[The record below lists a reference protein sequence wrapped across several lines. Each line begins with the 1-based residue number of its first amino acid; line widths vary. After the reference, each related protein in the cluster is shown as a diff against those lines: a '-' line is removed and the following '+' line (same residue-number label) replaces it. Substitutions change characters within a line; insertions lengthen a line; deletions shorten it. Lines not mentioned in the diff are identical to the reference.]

1 MPDILLVNRAPFL
14 GENEDAWLLLPP
26 APPPGS
32 SPPLPPAS
40 SRASSPPLLMASPLL
55 QMAQQTRAAEFARL
69 VSYQLYLKNALITQL
84 SVQQG
89 LAGNQRGMADT
100 TPPSTSI
107 DWDATA
113 YGNVTVLSGVSQ
125 AAPPMGDVTPAAVA
139 ALLSMDPEDVMRVAK
154 VISSAVQHR
163 NAAMDIQ
170 LPYSSQY
177 RSVLDK
183 LAEAAVA
190 VCSNLSTGASNG
202 NSSSSSTSDSSITGV
217 PPSQDTRRETAE
229 VAAAVSG
236 TSTTAEETLLALQ
249 TWAVQEF
256 VNITQQFPYPGV
268 LIRIYVHTIGAI
280 RPRRSPPAL
289 PAQPPP
295 GAHRRPL
302 SPGMIAVI
310 VVVVVMAVCLSASL
324 IWHFLRI
331 RNKVLLQESG
341 RMPGADPNTTL
352 VVTDVQ
358 GSTTLWEVLS
368 GDLMDEVLHIHHRV
382 VRQAISQWKGYE
394 VFTEGDAFAVVF
406 HLPEDALD
414 FAVGLQ
420 AALLGADWP
429 PELLEQPDCCEVWA
443 CRHSAQPPSPNSKR
457 SMPADMMVTS
467 GPPGGCSGMSGV
479 GTGPAPPSG
488 PLAVSTPGGTQTST
502 ATGERD
508 ESMGG
513 RPGRR
518 ILNVLSPFRRK
529 SFQSSSNMELGL
541 RPGWGA
547 MGRFPKLLTSPGGGP
562 TIPSAPSFLNRGAG
576 SASVPVLSPGGI
588 GGGTG
593 AQYGT
598 SVGGAISTGT
608 HRWISTPSNN
618 VSPLA
623 PVVLTRTQMAGTAK
637 VSGANSRLH
646 FSQGTT
652 LKAARSSVAPCDV
665 AAAGAT
671 MVTRLTTTPYMLMP
685 TADGTTSSGVKVG
698 DDGTTLSTAATAAAV
713 AAATDAVIGSG
724 GGSARAPDRT
734 SRNRTSRVVPY
745 LGGTVSGGSGGHCYR
760 SMDGRNAV
768 TETATSPHVAAMAYP
783 GAIATNVMTIAI
795 AASPLGV
802 TSTKEDRAAV
812 AGPLPRLSAGHLP
825 STELQVQGGRA
836 AYTGPPSQELSRSYG
851 AASHTELA
859 AEAGAGAAAPAT
871 MACTDY
877 PGEEM
882 PREEMQVSELPGPC
896 VNSSERH
903 NPIGLLCDVV
913 VGEAECRISTP
924 VPTQGP
930 PAPDAPWLHQESPSG
945 IQPRGLPPWQLPM
958 QQLQETQKKQP
969 QLRSSKGSNAECV
982 RSQELINESD
992 DGCLSTEAGGD
1003 GHGDAIINTTDMGM
1017 SMGQQAQQT
1026 RSPGFVAAYS
1036 FDPEE
1041 SFTHENRKAAPPPIG
1056 GAAAIAAATA
1066 AVPPLAAAR
1075 IDGLSEQQLVPPRG
1089 AAFGVRRVGAQGSD
1103 IRRFPYGL
1111 RDLGR
1116 GGDGGCTDGETS
1128 GPPATAAVMLPT
1140 ALDEGGS
1147 GYVADWRS
1155 CVAWDTSTSYNTFE
1169 GPDRETH
1176 CSGSTPS
1183 VARSS
1188 PPPPVQAP
1196 APLSSPF
1203 TTRAT
1208 AAVSTVAATFHRP
1221 PPLKLLSS
1229 TRCSSYKVIA
1239 NNSQQP
1245 QQEHHP
1251 LPDRTYHPGSC
1262 IYSPGRT
1269 GSQLPPERSYQPT
1282 RSYSPLSY
1290 LLGSDRSYVTGK
1302 ARSPNDGRQSLSQI
1316 PSGSPSQAPAHD
1328 GRRLSRPGSP
1338 FVVMQRA
1345 GSAIGVDGWFSR
1357 RRRLLLQPTE
1367 STLRRAISAHRSLA
1381 AAVQLDADAAAVR
1394 LDADAAAVNRA
1405 AGDGTDG
1412 NLPIGIAV
1420 ASDGTT
1426 SIQTAG
1432 GAIFGSGSQRPSP
1445 QAVMTQQQ
1453 QQQEAG
1459 GRSLLKRLNASF
1471 HRGMPTL
1478 PRISAGSATLWA
1490 TVSGLAASPTAV
1502 ASSTAVTTNDINVPL
1517 SPSQPPDCTAT
1528 AAALNDHTAED
1539 APVELLGEPDGLE
1552 LRTGHGGAA
1561 GTATVARAAAG
1572 ADAADNNDVPSSPDA
1587 ATMPNHI
1594 TVTVL
1599 TASAGADNGTPCAVY
1614 DAAPTSDMPP
1624 ADISANG
1631 TEAAAEATASIVAH
1645 GGAMATP
1652 TAGSGALFRFM
1663 DPAAMALGLST
1674 SRVANANSSTA
1685 PAANGLST
1693 SLALIGDHML
1703 YHMGRSSRLLMLGQA
1718 AAAASSAP
1726 PVATS
1731 LAAGASRGSIF
1742 MDLLWRD
1749 INTAASVALGSANTV
1764 AIANA
1769 NGGVIIGHASAAAA
1783 PGPIGADITDFA
1795 SAPLQRCRPEGWS
1808 IRTAA
1813 AVVTGGAVGAAAGL
1827 AYTVASALQSI
1838 YEQVNT
1844 EGVLAHLGM
1853 FGTLGGV
1860 LACGGSGVANVAGMT
1875 GSLSM
1880 FMAEPQLVLR
1890 GLRLRVG
1897 LHSGPSDAEVVSLVQ
1912 DGVAGARYFGRFLST
1927 SKDVCD
1933 AATGGMVLASGATF
1947 RAYQQRLREAREA
1960 RGQRGGG
1967 GGKFDLMLIHLGEYL
1982 LGPTL
1987 AAGSAEDIE
1996 LCAVKGGRPRRPVF
2010 GVNMPAAGHTAA
2022 SAGAEDAS
2030 VELYGVVCPWLV
2042 PRLAVLPSPVRGI
2055 RQVVPGCLS
2064 APAGVVTPVFCNV
2077 LGVEALLAWE
2087 RVVQQR
2093 QLTAAVAAA
2102 AAATVVAAT
2111 THRASPESS
2120 SHNPLVR
2127 PAGTSV
2133 GDAGCGAVVQE
2144 ALELFRKAAMAAA
2157 ACHGGYVVAVSAD
2170 GGHWVLVFGAASSA
2184 VRWGLD
2190 MLDAMLGMPWPDGLL
2205 DHELTEEVYEGGALV
2220 KRGLRLRIGADRG
2233 CAMLRPV
2240 PRTGRLD
2247 YVGRPMNRAA
2257 RIAAKA
2263 KAATMFV
2270 TGAVWDMA
2278 RDFLERPVSASCL
2291 GLSQLKGVR
2300 EQVELWALR
2309 SVSARAAPAAA
2320 IATAAG
2326 DSAETAAA
2334 AAAGADAAAVG
2345 RVGAC

>member
-1 MPDILLVNRAPFL
+1 MTLYRKSCGTAALMRQGKDGPSLFGQGYNISTSATAGGGKAAEISK
-14 GENEDAWLLLPP
+14 GETCTQII
-26 APPPGS
+26 
-32 SPPLPPAS
+32 PAS
-40 SRASSPPLLMASPLL
+40 
-55 QMAQQTRAAEFARL
+55 Q
-69 VSYQLYLKNALITQL
+69 
-84 SVQQG
+84 
-89 LAGNQRGMADT
+89 
-100 TPPSTSI
+100 
-107 DWDATA
+107 
-113 YGNVTVLSGVSQ
+113 
-125 AAPPMGDVTPAAVA
+125 
-139 ALLSMDPEDVMRVAK
+139 
-154 VISSAVQHR
+154 
-163 NAAMDIQ
+163 
-170 LPYSSQY
+170 
-177 RSVLDK
+177 
-183 LAEAAVA
+183 
-190 VCSNLSTGASNG
+190 
-202 NSSSSSTSDSSITGV
+202 
-217 PPSQDTRRETAE
+217 
-229 VAAAVSG
+229 
-236 TSTTAEETLLALQ
+236 
-249 TWAVQEF
+249 
-256 VNITQQFPYPGV
+256 
-268 LIRIYVHTIGAI
+268 
-280 RPRRSPPAL
+280 
-289 PAQPPP
+289 
-295 GAHRRPL
+295 
-302 SPGMIAVI
+302 
-310 VVVVVMAVCLSASL
+310 
-324 IWHFLRI
+324 
-331 RNKVLLQESG
+331 
-341 RMPGADPNTTL
+341 
-352 VVTDVQ
+352 
-358 GSTTLWEVLS
+358 
-368 GDLMDEVLHIHHRV
+368 
-382 VRQAISQWKGYE
+382 
-394 VFTEGDAFAVVF
+394 
-406 HLPEDALD
+406 
-414 FAVGLQ
+414 
-420 AALLGADWP
+420 
-429 PELLEQPDCCEVWA
+429 
-443 CRHSAQPPSPNSKR
+443 
-457 SMPADMMVTS
+457 
-467 GPPGGCSGMSGV
+467 
-479 GTGPAPPSG
+479 
-488 PLAVSTPGGTQTST
+488 
-502 ATGERD
+502 
-508 ESMGG
+508 
-513 RPGRR
+513 
-518 ILNVLSPFRRK
+518 
-529 SFQSSSNMELGL
+529 
-541 RPGWGA
+541 
-547 MGRFPKLLTSPGGGP
+547 
-562 TIPSAPSFLNRGAG
+562 
-576 SASVPVLSPGGI
+576 
-588 GGGTG
+588 
-593 AQYGT
+593 
-598 SVGGAISTGT
+598 
-608 HRWISTPSNN
+608 
-618 VSPLA
+618 
-623 PVVLTRTQMAGTAK
+623 
-637 VSGANSRLH
+637 
-646 FSQGTT
+646 
-652 LKAARSSVAPCDV
+652 
-665 AAAGAT
+665 
-671 MVTRLTTTPYMLMP
+671 
-685 TADGTTSSGVKVG
+685 
-698 DDGTTLSTAATAAAV
+698 
-713 AAATDAVIGSG
+713 
-724 GGSARAPDRT
+724 
-734 SRNRTSRVVPY
+734 
-745 LGGTVSGGSGGHCYR
+745 
-760 SMDGRNAV
+760 
-768 TETATSPHVAAMAYP
+768 
-783 GAIATNVMTIAI
+783 
-795 AASPLGV
+795 
-802 TSTKEDRAAV
+802 
-812 AGPLPRLSAGHLP
+812 
-825 STELQVQGGRA
+825 
-836 AYTGPPSQELSRSYG
+836 
-851 AASHTELA
+851 
-859 AEAGAGAAAPAT
+859 
-871 MACTDY
+871 
-877 PGEEM
+877 
-882 PREEMQVSELPGPC
+882 
-896 VNSSERH
+896 
-903 NPIGLLCDVV
+903 
-913 VGEAECRISTP
+913 
-924 VPTQGP
+924 
-930 PAPDAPWLHQESPSG
+930 
-945 IQPRGLPPWQLPM
+945 
-958 QQLQETQKKQP
+958 
-969 QLRSSKGSNAECV
+969 
-982 RSQELINESD
+982 ESD

-1453 QQQEAG
+1453 QQ
-1459 GRSLLKRLNASF
+1459 
-1471 HRGMPTL
+1471 
-1478 PRISAGSATLWA
+1478 
-1490 TVSGLAASPTAV
+1490 
-1502 ASSTAVTTNDINVPL
+1502 
-1517 SPSQPPDCTAT
+1517 QPPDCTAT

-1987 AAGSAEDIE
+1987 AAGSAGMEICPG
-1996 LCAVKGGRPRRPVF
+1996 LPHV
-2010 GVNMPAAGHTAA
+2010 AG
-2022 SAGAEDAS
+2022 
-2030 VELYGVVCPWLV
+2030 
-2042 PRLAVLPSPVRGI
+2042 I
-2055 RQVVPGCLS
+2055 
-2064 APAGVVTPVFCNV
+2064 
-2077 LGVEALLAWE
+2077 
-2087 RVVQQR
+2087 
-2093 QLTAAVAAA
+2093 
-2102 AAATVVAAT
+2102 
-2111 THRASPESS
+2111 
-2120 SHNPLVR
+2120 
-2127 PAGTSV
+2127 
-2133 GDAGCGAVVQE
+2133 
-2144 ALELFRKAAMAAA
+2144 
-2157 ACHGGYVVAVSAD
+2157 
-2170 GGHWVLVFGAASSA
+2170 
-2184 VRWGLD
+2184 
-2190 MLDAMLGMPWPDGLL
+2190 
-2205 DHELTEEVYEGGALV
+2205 
-2220 KRGLRLRIGADRG
+2220 
-2233 CAMLRPV
+2233 
-2240 PRTGRLD
+2240 
-2247 YVGRPMNRAA
+2247 
-2257 RIAAKA
+2257 
-2263 KAATMFV
+2263 
-2270 TGAVWDMA
+2270 
-2278 RDFLERPVSASCL
+2278 
-2291 GLSQLKGVR
+2291 
-2300 EQVELWALR
+2300 
-2309 SVSARAAPAAA
+2309 
-2320 IATAAG
+2320 
-2326 DSAETAAA
+2326 
-2334 AAAGADAAAVG
+2334 
-2345 RVGAC
+2345 